1 MAREREFLEA
11 FKLMQLGNEFNKPAA
26 FKQGQFPTMLRAG
39 ELQEKRDQRLMQDQ
53 VDRYN
58 QRFRDIESGS
68 LEKNASDLATLN
80 GTTRMDTG
88 EISQGAQ
95 ELAQKVDQNKKT
107 GIMQRV
113 AGFLNKMNPF
123 DNLFPDNR
131 VDYLNPDGSTQKV
144 NPDFLK
150 LIMNRPDL
158 KERFDRTGSI
168 YSDMP

>member
-1 MAREREFLEA
+1 MPIPAGSFLLNFMNSKKTDGVSEPEVKKTLDP
-11 FKLMQLGNEFNKPAA
+11 F
-26 FKQGQFPTMLRAG
+26 GQNVM
-39 ELQEKRDQRLMQDQ
+39 DRLAT
-53 VDRYN
+53 
-58 QRFRDIESGS
+58 IGS
-68 LEKNASDLATLN
+68 LGKNAQDLTKMN
-80 GTTRMDTG
+80 GDKRFDTG
-88 EISQGAQ
+88 ELSQGAQ
-95 ELAQKVDQNKKT
+95 ELAQKVEQNEKT
-107 GIMQRV
+107 GVLQRV

-168 YSDMP
+168 YSDM

>member
-1 MAREREFLEA
+1 MEH
-11 FKLMQLGNEFNKPAA
+11 
-26 FKQGQFPTMLRAG
+26 LRAYAQQ
-39 ELQEKRDQRLMQDQ
+39 LQKMNGIKR
-53 VDRYN
+53 
-58 QRFRDIESGS
+58 F
-68 LEKNASDLATLN
+68 
-80 GTTRMDTG
+80 DTG
-88 EISQGAQ
+88 ELSQGAQ
-95 ELAQKVDQNKKT
+95 ELAQKVNENEKT
-107 GIMQRV
+107 GVMQRV

>member
-1 MAREREFLEA
+1 MPIPAGSFLLNFMNSKKTDGVSEPEVKKTLDP
-11 FKLMQLGNEFNKPAA
+11 F
-26 FKQGQFPTMLRAG
+26 GQNAM
-39 ELQEKRDQRLMQDQ
+39 DRLAT
-53 VDRYN
+53 
-58 QRFRDIESGS
+58 IGS
-68 LEKNASDLATLN
+68 LVKNAQDLTKMN
-80 GTTRMDTG
+80 GDKRFDTG
-88 EISQGAQ
+88 ELSQGAQ
-95 ELAQKVDQNKKT
+95 ELAQKVNENEKT
-107 GIMQRV
+107 GVMQRV

-168 YSDMP
+168 YSDM

>member
-1 MAREREFLEA
+1 MPIPAGSFLLDFMNSKKKDGVSEPEVKKTLEP
-11 FKLMQLGNEFNKPAA
+11 F
-26 FKQGQFPTMLRAG
+26 GQNAM
-39 ELQEKRDQRLMQDQ
+39 DRLAT
-53 VDRYN
+53 
-58 QRFRDIESGS
+58 IGS
-68 LEKNASDLATLN
+68 LGKNAEDLTKMN
-80 GTTRMDTG
+80 GDKRFDTG
-88 EISQGAQ
+88 ELSQGAQ
-95 ELAQKVDQNKKT
+95 ELAQKVEQNEKT
-107 GIMQRV
+107 GVLQRV

-168 YSDMP
+168 YSDM

>member
-1 MAREREFLEA
+1 MPIPTESFLLNFMNSKKTDGVSEPEVKKTLDP
-11 FKLMQLGNEFNKPAA
+11 F
-26 FKQGQFPTMLRAG
+26 GQNAM
-39 ELQEKRDQRLMQDQ
+39 DRLAT
-53 VDRYN
+53 
-58 QRFRDIESGS
+58 IGS
-68 LEKNASDLATLN
+68 LGKNAQDLTKMN
-80 GTTRMDTG
+80 GDRRFDTG
-88 EISQGAQ
+88 ELSQGAQ
-95 ELAQKVDQNKKT
+95 ELAQKVEQNEKT
-107 GIMQRV
+107 GVLQRV

-168 YSDMP
+168 YSDM

>member
-1 MAREREFLEA
+1 MPIPAGSFLLNFMNSKKTDGVSEPEVKKTLDP
-11 FKLMQLGNEFNKPAA
+11 F
-26 FKQGQFPTMLRAG
+26 GQNAM
-39 ELQEKRDQRLMQDQ
+39 DRLTT
-53 VDRYN
+53 
-58 QRFRDIESGS
+58 IGS
-68 LEKNASDLATLN
+68 LGKNAQDLTKMN
-80 GTTRMDTG
+80 GETRFDTG
-88 EISQGAQ
+88 ELSQGAQ
-95 ELAQKVDQNKKT
+95 ELAQKVNENEKT
-107 GIMQRV
+107 GVMQRV

>member
-1 MAREREFLEA
+1 MSREREFLEA

-26 FKQGQFPTMLRAG
+26 FKQGQFPKMLRAG

-113 AGFLNKMNPF
+113 SGFLNKMNPF
-123 DNLFPDNR
+123 DNLFPDTR
-131 VDYLNPDGSTQKV
+131 VEDPVSGQKV

-150 LIMNRPDL
+150 LLQNRPDL
-158 KERFDRTGSI
+158 RERFDRTGSI
-168 YSDMP
+168 YSDM